1 MSNRSPRWIECLGDW
16 LACAA
21 AVTVLA
27 TMSLG
32 CASSSTAHFVCD
44 TRVNDG
50 LLLTIDLIEVADEEA
65 QQIRQTGDDWFYSDL
80 RRQLAG
86 RTKTIAVKGGC
97 DQRVDLTQLTAK
109 EKVLRKKKG
118 YGILAVIGDYQTS
131 GGERLSGTMQFL
143 DRDQW
148 KGKTTLVRVHDAYL
162 TVEGSR

>member
-1 MSNRSPRWIECLGDW
+1 MSIGGLDRYGVW

-21 AVTVLA
+21 VGAALTLGA
-27 TMSLG
+27 IG

-44 TRVNDG
+44 ARVNDG

-97 DQRVDLTQLTAK
+97 DERIDLTVLTAK

-118 YGILAVIGDYQTS
+118 YGILAVIGDYQTR
-131 GGERLSGTMQFL
+131 GGERISGSMQFL
-143 DRDQW
+143 DREQW

-162 TVEGSR
+162 TIEGSR